1 MSEQKPTRVLSD
13 YELLRRYEPILRF
26 TQGEIFFPTDIDR
39 YVQQCSLWI
48 SHADGTEEQLLA
60 EGDLTLDQLAQPRE
74 MEGGA
79 VLYLRFVDPPS
90 LSKVARR
97 ALKEGGLSGRA
108 RGRGW
113 APGQARLARVGY
125 LSRVVDALFTLTLMA
140 RGKVPG
146 AVAAIAEEESRSI
159 DAQGEKYVYY
169 GRVFRDSGW
178 IGLQYWYFYRYDDWR
193 TAFEGV
199 NDHEAD
205 WETIFVFL
213 YEDTD
218 GTLKPHWAV
227 FSCHDFTGDD
237 LRRRWDDRA
246 QLELVGDHPVAYVG
260 AGSHAAY
267 FCPGEYLIESEIP
280 PLRRVAPVWNWVRN
294 FWGTT
299 IQRGARVTRA
309 GQNLFAIPFVEY
321 ARGDGLSIGPGQ
333 EKEWEGVLLDPPPS
347 WLTDFRGLWG
357 LYARDPIGGENAPA
371 GPMYNRDGTPR
382 ESWYDPLGYAGLD
395 KVPTPPDEIK
405 RLERE
410 QGEITQRQQEL
421 ERQIA
426 ARMDELHDLGAKRS
440 AMDGF
445 PSLRDD
451 SQQLDEHIQRLSA
464 EVRDLRHERSQN
476 EALLSALAHRLEKRR
491 SGQEDPPH
499 AHIKVMQQPTAP
511 EEIRYA
517 RLTELWSAV
526 SIGLLMVIFVLLSIL
541 VPQRLVIGLAALV
554 AAFALIESIFRGR
567 FSETVRAV
575 TLVLALLSSLVL
587 IYTFFWQII
596 IGALLIGGLYLIWDN
611 IRETLAGGGIRKP
624 RSQPPSTRPPA

>member
-13 YELLRRYEPILRF
+13 YELLRHYEPILRF

-60 EGDLTLDQLAQPRE
+60 EGAVTLDELARPRDL
-74 MEGGA
+74 EGGA

-90 LSKVARR
+90 LSKAARR
-97 ALKEGGLSGRA
+97 AMKEGGLTGRA
-108 RGRGW
+108 RRRGW
-113 APGQARLARVGY
+113 TPGQARLARVGY

-146 AVAAIAEEESRSI
+146 AVAAIAEEESRAI

-218 GTLKPHWAV
+218 GALRPRWAV

-246 QLELVGDHPVAYVG
+246 QLELVGDHPVAYIG

-267 FCPGEYLIESEIP
+267 YRPGEYLIESEIP
-280 PLRRVAPVWNWVRN
+280 PLRRVAPVWNWFRN
-294 FWGTT
+294 FWGRT
-299 IQRGARVTRA
+299 IQRGARVTTT

-321 ARGDGLSIGPGQ
+321 ARGDGLRVGSGQ
-333 EKEWEGVLLDPPPS
+333 DKEWEGILLDPPPS

-382 ESWYDPLGYAGLD
+382 GSWYDPLGYAGLD

-410 QGEITQRQQEL
+410 QTEITQRQQEL
-421 ERQIA
+421 ETHIPA
-426 ARMDELHDLGAKRS
+426 KMDELHDLGTKRS

-445 PSLRDD
+445 PNLQRD
-451 SQQLDEHIQRLSA
+451 SQQLDGRIQTLSV
-464 EVRDLRHERSQN
+464 EVRDLRHEWSQN
-476 EALLSALAHRLEKRR
+476 EALLSALAYRLEKRR
-491 SGQEDPPH
+491 SGQDDPPH
-499 AHIKVMQQPTAP
+499 AHIKVMQEPTAP
-511 EEIRYA
+511 EEIRFA

-526 SIGLLMVIFVLLSIL
+526 SIGLLLVVFVLLSIF
-541 VPQRLVIGLAALV
+541 VPHRLLIGLAALV
-554 AAFALIESIFRGR
+554 AAFVLIESIFRGR
-567 FSETVRAV
+567 FSETVRV
-575 TLVLALLSSLVL
+575 ITLVLALIALLLLV
-587 IYTFFWQII
+587 YTFFWPII
-596 IGALLIGGLYLIWDN
+596 VGALLIGGLYLIWDN
-611 IRETLAGGGIRKP
+611 VREALAGGGTRKP
-624 RSQPPSTRPPA
+624 DEQPPSTKASA

>member
-1 MSEQKPTRVLSD
+1 MSEQVSTSALSD
-13 YELLRRYEPILRF
+13 HELLRRYEPILRF
-26 TQGEIFFPTDIDR
+26 TKGEIFFPTDIDR

-60 EGDLTLDQLAQPRE
+60 EGQVSLEDLAEARDLET
-74 MEGGA
+74 GA

-108 RGRGW
+108 RRRGW
-113 APGQARLARVGY
+113 TSGQARLARVGY
-125 LSRVVDALFTLTLMA
+125 LSRVVDALFTLTLFA

-146 AVAAIAEEESRSI
+146 AVAAIAEEESRAI

-213 YEDTD
+213 YADTA
-218 GTLKPHWAV
+218 GTLKPRWAV

-246 QLELVGDHPVAYVG
+246 QLELVGDHPVAYIG

-267 FCPGEYLIESEIP
+267 YRPGEYLIESEIP
-280 PLRRVAPVWNWVRN
+280 PLRRVAPVWNWLRN

-299 IQRGARVTRA
+299 IRRGAGATTT

-321 ARGDGLSIGPGQ
+321 ARGNGLSVGPGQ
-333 EKEWEGVLLDPPPS
+333 AKEWEAVLLDPPPP

-357 LYARDPIGGENAPA
+357 LFARDPIGGENAPA

-382 ESWYDPLGYAGLD
+382 GSWYDPLGYAGLD
-395 KVPTPPDEIK
+395 KVPTPPDEIE

-410 QGEITQRQQEL
+410 QAEIVQRQQEL
-421 ERQIA
+421 ETQIA
-426 ARMDELHDLGAKRS
+426 ARMDELHDLGAIRS
-440 AMDGF
+440 AMEGS
-445 PSLRDD
+445 PNLRRD
-451 SQQLDEHIQRLSA
+451 SQQLDERIQTLSV
-464 EVRDLRHERSQN
+464 EVRSLRRERSQD
-476 EALLSALAHRLEKRR
+476 EALLSALARRLEKRR
-491 SGQEDPPH
+491 SGQDDPPH
-499 AHIKVMQQPTAP
+499 AHIKVMQEPTAP
-511 EEIRYA
+511 EEIRFA

-526 SIGLLMVIFVLLSIL
+526 SIGLLLVVFVLLAIL
-541 VPQRLVIGLAALV
+541 MPHRLLIGLAALV
-554 AAFALIESIFRGR
+554 AAFVLIESIFRGR
-567 FSETVRAV
+567 FSDTVRAI
-575 TLVLALLSSLVL
+575 TLILAIIALLVLV
-587 IYTFFWQII
+587 YTFFWQII
-596 IGALLIGGLYLIWDN
+596 IGALLVGGIYLIWDN
-611 IRETLAGGGIRKP
+611 IREALAGSRARG
-624 RSQPPSTRPPA
+624 A

>member
-1 MSEQKPTRVLSD
+1 MSEQELTPALSD

-26 TQGEIFFPTDIDR
+26 TKGEIFFPTDIDR

-60 EGDLTLDQLAQPRE
+60 EGQVSLEDLAEARDLEA
-74 MEGGA
+74 GA

-97 ALKEGGLSGRA
+97 ALREGGLSGRA
-108 RGRGW
+108 RRRGW
-113 APGQARLARVGY
+113 TPGQARLARVGY
-125 LSRVVDALFTLTLMA
+125 LSRVVDALFTLTLFA

-146 AVAAIAEEESRSI
+146 AVAAIAEEESRAI

-213 YEDTD
+213 YADTD
-218 GTLKPHWAV
+218 GTLKPRWTV

-246 QLELVGDHPVAYVG
+246 QLELVGDHPVAYIG

-267 FCPGEYLIESEIP
+267 YRPGEYLIESEIP
-280 PLRRVAPVWNWVRN
+280 PLRRVAPVWNWLRN
-294 FWGTT
+294 FWGKTVR
-299 IQRGARVTRA
+299 RGAGAATT

-321 ARGDGLSIGPGQ
+321 ARGNGLSVGPGH
-333 EKEWEGVLLDPPPS
+333 EEEWEAVLLDPPPP

-382 ESWYDPLGYAGLD
+382 GSWYNPLGYAGLD
-395 KVPTPPDEIK
+395 KVPTPPDEIE

-410 QGEITQRQQEL
+410 QAEIAQRQQEL
-421 ERQIA
+421 ETQIA
-426 ARMDELHDLGAKRS
+426 ARMNELHDLGALRS
-440 AMDGF
+440 AMEGS
-445 PSLRDD
+445 PNLQRD
-451 SQQLDEHIQRLSA
+451 SQQLDERIGTLSVA
-464 EVRDLRHERSQN
+464 VGDLRRERSQN
-476 EALLSALAHRLEKRR
+476 EALLSTIAHRLEKRR
-491 SGQEDPPH
+491 SGQYDPPH
-499 AHIKVMQQPTAP
+499 AHIQVMQEPAAP
-511 EEIRYA
+511 EQIRFA

-526 SIGLLMVIFVLLSIL
+526 SIGLLLVVFVLLAIL
-541 VPQRLVIGLAALV
+541 VPHRLLIGLAALV
-554 AAFALIESIFRGR
+554 AAFVLIESIFRGR
-567 FSETVRAV
+567 FSDTVRAI
-575 TLVLALLSSLVL
+575 TLILAIIALLVLV
-587 IYTFFWQII
+587 YTFFWQII
-596 IGALLIGGLYLIWDN
+596 IGALLVGGVYLIWDN
-611 IRETLAGGGIRKP
+611 IREALAGSRARG
-624 RSQPPSTRPPA
+624 A

>member
-1 MSEQKPTRVLSD
+1 MSEQGSTPAISD
-13 YELLRRYEPILRF
+13 YELLRRYEPILHF
-26 TQGEIFFPTDIDR
+26 TKGEIFFPTDIDR
-39 YVQQCSLWI
+39 YVQHCSLWI

-60 EGDLTLDQLAQPRE
+60 EGQVSLEDLAEARDLETD
-74 MEGGA
+74 A

-97 ALKEGGLSGRA
+97 ALREGGLSGRA
-108 RGRGW
+108 RRRGW
-113 APGQARLARVGY
+113 TPGQARLARVGY
-125 LSRVVDALFTLTLMA
+125 LSRVVDALFTLTLFA

-146 AVAAIAEEESRSI
+146 AVAAIAEEESRAI

-213 YEDTD
+213 YADTD
-218 GTLKPHWAV
+218 GTLRPRWAV

-246 QLELVGDHPVAYVG
+246 QLELVGDHPVAYIG

-267 FCPGEYLIESEIP
+267 YRPGEYLIESEIP
-280 PLRRVAPVWNWVRN
+280 PLRRVAPVWNWLQN
-294 FWGTT
+294 FWEKT
-299 IQRGARVTRA
+299 IQRGASATTA

-321 ARGDGLSIGPGQ
+321 ARGNGLSVGPGQ
-333 EKEWEGVLLDPPPS
+333 EEEWEAVLLDPPPP

-382 ESWYDPLGYAGLD
+382 GSWYDPLGYAGLD
-395 KVPTPPDEIK
+395 KVPTPPDEIE

-410 QGEITQRQQEL
+410 QAEIAQRQQEL
-421 ERQIA
+421 ETQIA
-426 ARMDELHDLGAKRS
+426 ARMDELHDLGAIHS
-440 AMDGF
+440 AMEGS
-445 PSLRDD
+445 PNLRRD
-451 SQQLDEHIQRLSA
+451 SQQLDERIGTLSVA
-464 EVRDLRHERSQN
+464 VGDLRRERSQN
-476 EALLSALAHRLEKRR
+476 EALLSAIAHRLEKRR
-491 SGQEDPPH
+491 SGQYDPPH
-499 AHIKVMQQPTAP
+499 AHIKVMQEPAAP
-511 EEIRYA
+511 EQIRFA

-526 SIGLLMVIFVLLSIL
+526 SIGLLLVVFVLLAIL
-541 VPQRLVIGLAALV
+541 VPHRLLIGLAALV
-554 AAFALIESIFRGR
+554 AAFVLIESIFRGR
-567 FSETVRAV
+567 FSDTVRAI
-575 TLVLALLSSLVL
+575 TLILAIIALLVLV
-587 IYTFFWQII
+587 YTFFWQII
-596 IGALLIGGLYLIWDN
+596 IGALLVGGVYLIWDN
-611 IRETLAGGGIRKP
+611 IREALAGS
-624 RSQPPSTRPPA
+624 RSRGA